1 MALESMSQIFISYRR
16 EDSAGHAGRLE
27 EALERHFGAHS
38 VFRDVEDL
46 PPGQPFPAAL
56 EARLHSADLALVLI
70 GPRWL
75 TAERDGVQRLSLS
88 DDYVRMEVS
97 RALGRGIPVVP
108 VLLDDAVLPAEDEL
122 PADLRPLVQR
132 HAVRVSDAGWA
143 DDVARLIAA
152 LTAELGEQR
161 RPPSMHRRAAL
172 AGVAVVL
179 AGGAWWWL
187 GPKTPPFPA
196 GVWQAEVRYHWGDT
210 YQERFEFELAG
221 NAVLGSASFLGRA
234 HALEETDWRDGQ
246 LIFVTHS
253 ESTMGSETR
262 TSTHRYFITREGEQ
276 LKVRYSTA
284 GGFESPPPMV
294 FLASPAS

>member
-143 DDVARLIAA
+143 
-152 LTAELGEQR
+152 
-161 RPPSMHRRAAL
+161 
-172 AGVAVVL
+172 
-179 AGGAWWWL
+179 
-187 GPKTPPFPA
+187 
-196 GVWQAEVRYHWGDT
+196 
-210 YQERFEFELAG
+210 
-221 NAVLGSASFLGRA
+221 
-234 HALEETDWRDGQ
+234 
-246 LIFVTHS
+246 
-253 ESTMGSETR
+253 
-262 TSTHRYFITREGEQ
+262 
-276 LKVRYSTA
+276 
-284 GGFESPPPMV
+284 
-294 FLASPAS
+294 